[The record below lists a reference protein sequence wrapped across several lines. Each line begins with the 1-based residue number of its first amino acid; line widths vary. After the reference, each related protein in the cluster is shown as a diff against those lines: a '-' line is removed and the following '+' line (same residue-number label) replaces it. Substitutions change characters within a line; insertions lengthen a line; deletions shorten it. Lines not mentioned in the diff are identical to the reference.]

1 MPKFSTPD
9 YAPLPPGVDFF
20 YPREIAAYLRCSLQT
35 VYNLIDDGS
44 LTAHWCRGTYRVRRA
59 DLIAY
64 FLATFGDPIL
74 ANGTTQPKLPF
85 PAKP

>member
-20 YPREIAAYLRCSLQT
+20 YPKEIAAYLRCSLQT
-35 VYNLIDDGS
+35 VYNLIEDGA
-44 LTAHWCRGTYRVRRA
+44 LPGHWVRGCYRIRRA
-59 DLIAY
+59 DLQAY

-74 ANGTTQPKLPF
+74 DKATNQPVFPF
-85 PAKP
+85 VAKQ